1 MKKILV
7 LTMALLLI
15 MATAVMA
22 EEWNFL
28 GTYKITGYDIC
39 YRCCGKVDGI
49 TASGVK
55 AIVGRTIAAPSNF
68 PFGTVL
74 FIEGIGYRTVEDR
87 GGSIKGK
94 RLDVLCSNHN
104 ECYAI
109 TKNRKVWVITW
120 TN

>member
-1 MKKILV
+1 MRKVFILLLV
-7 LTMALLLI
+7 LASLSFT
-15 MATAVMA
+15 VQA
-22 EEWNFL
+22 EEWEFV

-49 TASGVK
+49 TASGVR
-55 AIVGRTIAAPSNF
+55 ATVGRTVAAPSTF

-87 GGSIKGK
+87 GGSIKGQ
-94 RLDVLCSNHN
+94 RLDVLCSNHS

-109 TKNRKVWVITW
+109 TRNRKVWVIK
-120 TN
+120 